1 MADKKLTLLELNL
14 GDGTVQIGP
23 ATLGGDDG
31 GLELDDDDLDDD
43 LDLDLGL
50 DLDDDGEDESGGG
63 ASCPGRK
70 AGKLLLVLGVLGVLA
85 LLVKKLLGG
94 GEYEDLDELED
105 LAELDEE

>member
-23 ATLGGDDG
+23 ATLGGDD
-31 GLELDDDDLDDD
+31 D
-43 LDLDLGL
+43 GL
-50 DLDDDGEDESGGG
+50 DLDDDGLDDDSDGESGGG
-63 ASCPGRK
+63 AGCPGRK
-70 AGKLLLVLGVLGVLA
+70 AGKLLLVLGALGVLA